1 MTFKKWKDM
10 LNNPNYPIKERMF
23 ILIASVAL
31 LAIIVALV
39 IRLIIG
45 ATRLE
50 LLIMTSALIVFGMIV
65 ILSLKHDKV
74 FIGARITG
82 TLMVFALLPIMFFT
96 FGGVYSGT
104 PLWFLFCTLFITLT
118 LSGPYMWFLLIS
130 DAIVGVSCFI
140 LTFTHPSLEGFH
152 SRATEY
158 VDVGTALLMVTTLIV
173 MMLRFVG
180 KVHADLIQK
189 TEEQKKEIQEM
200 SAAQNR
206 FFSSMSHEIRTPIN
220 TIIGLNEMILR
231 EDISDEVAEDAANI
245 QDASKMLLHTINDI
259 LDMSKIQAGQLD
271 VTPVTYRT
279 GDMLSGIV
287 GMHWLK
293 AKEKGLLF
301 HTSVAPDVPSELYG
315 DEIRIKQILINL
327 LNNAIKYTANG
338 SVSLSIQCEK
348 IDKENIRMIYT
359 VSDTGMGI
367 RKESIPYL
375 FSAFRRVDEEKNRY
389 IEGTGLGLSIVK
401 RLVDLMDGTITVN
414 SIYTRGSTFVVEI
427 PQKVVN
433 SEAIGDLD
441 MDKRQN
447 MKERVVYHQSFTA
460 PDARVLVVDDNAS
473 NLLVVTKLLRDTK
486 VQLETVTSGAD
497 ALMKTLATEY
507 QVIFMDHMMPEM
519 DGIECLHK
527 LRSQTGGLCKEAKVV
542 AFTANAGS
550 ENKELYQKEGFDGY
564 LTKPISGEALEN
576 ELGRLLPKELVHFT
590 KAKKDVLEESMQWIN
605 NRRKKAAVVV
615 TTESVADLPKN
626 LIEQHHIVILPH
638 SVKTSEGMFRD
649 GVDIETKGFLA
660 YMRDETR
667 TATVVTPSAE
677 TYELFYAK
685 QLERANHV
693 IHISSSS
700 LLEGTAYPAA
710 VEAARAF
717 DNVSV
722 VDSWQLSGGVGMLTL
737 MASHLAEEGK
747 SAVEILATLK
757 KQREKIHTSF
767 IIRNLDYLAR
777 SNTVSKRVAYIT
789 RAFLSHPTIKVKK
802 GKTVAGKSC
811 HGSMERS
818 WRSYIKETLDVTE
831 EIDKSMVIVLY
842 SGITMEDRDFIRG
855 ELAGRIHFNQVI
867 FQQASVTIAC
877 FFGEGTIGLVFM
889 TR

>member
-1 MTFKKWKDM
+1 MTIKKWKDM
-10 LNNPNYPIKERMF
+10 LFDPKYPIEDRMF

-31 LAIIVALV
+31 MALAMAMG
-39 IRLIIG
+39 IRVVIG
-45 ATRLE
+45 ASKLE
-50 LLIMTSALIVFGMIV
+50 LLILLGALVMFGMIV
-65 ILSLKHDKV
+65 FLSVRHNKV
-74 FIGARITG
+74 YIGARITG
-82 TLMVFALLPIMFFT
+82 TCMVYGLLPMMFFT
-96 FGGVYSGT
+96 FGGIYSGT
-104 PLWFLFCTLFITLT
+104 PLWFVFCTLFITMT
-118 LSGPYMWFLLIS
+118 ITGPYMWFLLFS
-130 DAIVGVSCFI
+130 DAVVALLSFI
-140 LTFTHPSLEGFH
+140 LAYTHPTLEGTH
-152 SRATEY
+152 SRAAEY
-158 VDVGTALLMVTTLIV
+158 VDMGTTLFMVTTLVV

-180 KVHADLIQK
+180 KVHKDLIQK
-189 TEEQKKEIQEM
+189 MEEQKREIEDM

-245 QDASKMLLHTINDI
+245 QDASKLLLHTINDI

-271 VTPVTYRT
+271 VNPVAYRT

-301 HTSVAPDVPSELYG
+301 HTSVAQDVPSELYG

-338 SVSLSIQCEK
+338 SVTLSIQCEK
-348 IDKENIRMIYT
+348 LDKENVRMIY
-359 VSDTGMGI
+359 SIADTGMGI

-375 FSAFRRVDEEKNRY
+375 FSAFRRMDEEKNRY

-401 RLVDLMDGTITVN
+401 RLVDLMNGTITVN
-414 SIYTRGSTFVVEI
+414 SIYTKGTTFVVEI

-433 SEAIGDLD
+433 AEAIGNLD
-441 MDKRQN
+441 MDKRQKV
-447 MKERVVYHQSFTA
+447 KERDIYHQSFTA
-460 PDARVLVVDDNAS
+460 PEARVLVVDDNAS

-486 VQLETVTSGAD
+486 VQLDTATGGAD
-497 ALMKTLATEY
+497 ALMKTLSTEY

-527 LRSQTGGLCKEAKVV
+527 LRNQTGGLSREAKVV

-564 LTKPISGEALEN
+564 LTKPISGEALEH
-576 ELGRLLPKELVHFT
+576 ELGRLLPRELVHFT

-605 NRRKKAAVVV
+605 NRRKKAAVVI
-615 TTESVADLPKN
+615 TTESVADIPKS
-626 LIEQHHIVILPH
+626 LLEQHHIVVLPH
-638 SVKTSEGMFRD
+638 LVKTSDGIFRD
-649 GVDIETKGFLA
+649 GVEIETKGFLA
-660 YMRDETR
+660 YMRDETK
-667 TATVVTPSAE
+667 TASVITPPAE

-693 IHISSSS
+693 IHIASSSH
-700 LLEGTAYPAA
+700 LEGSAYPVA

-722 VDSWQLSGGVGMLTL
+722 IDSLQLSGGVGMLAL
-737 MASHLAEEGK
+737 LASRLAEDGK
-747 SAVEILATLK
+747 SSVEIISILE
-757 KQREKIHTSF
+757 KQKEQISTSF

-777 SNTVSKRVAYIT
+777 SNTVSKRVAYTT
-789 RAFLSHPTIKVKK
+789 RALMAHPTLRVKK
-802 GKTVAGKSC
+802 GKIVTGKSC
-811 HGSMERS
+811 YGSMERS
-818 WRSYIKETLDVTE
+818 WRSYIGEALDVSGD
-831 EIDKSMVIVLY
+831 IDKSMVIVLY
-842 SGITMEDRDFIRG
+842 SGITMADRDYIRG

-867 FQQASVTIAC
+867 FQQASVSIAC
-877 FFGEGTIGLVFM
+877 YFGEGTIGLVFM
-889 TR
+889 VR

>member
-1 MTFKKWKDM
+1 MTHKKWKDM
-10 LNNPNYPIKERMF
+10 LNNPNYPIKDRMF
-23 ILIASVAL
+23 ILIASVVL
-31 LAIIVALV
+31 MAIIMALV

-45 ATRLE
+45 ESKLE
-50 LLIMTSALIVFGMIV
+50 VLILAGALVVFGTIV
-65 ILSLKHDKV
+65 YLSVRHEKV
-74 FIGARITG
+74 YIGARITG
-82 TLMVFALLPIMFFT
+82 TLMVYSLLPIMFFT
-96 FGGVYSGT
+96 FGGIYSGT

-118 LSGPYMWFLLIS
+118 VSGAYMWFLLIS
-130 DAIVGVSCFI
+130 DIAVCLFCFI
-140 LTFTHPSLEGFH
+140 MTYTHPSLEGTH
-152 SRATEY
+152 SRAGEY
-158 VDVGTALLMVTTLIV
+158 VDMGTALLMVTTLIV

-180 KVHADLIQK
+180 KVHADLIK
-189 TEEQKKEIQEM
+189 ESEEQKREIEEM

-245 QDASKMLLHTINDI
+245 QDAGKMLLHTINDI

-338 SVSLSIQCEK
+338 SVTLSIQCEK
-348 IDKENIRMIYT
+348 IDKDTVRMIYS
-359 VSDTGMGI
+359 VADTGMGI

-401 RLVDLMDGTITVN
+401 RLVDLMEGTITVN

-433 SEAIGDLD
+433 PEAIGNLD
-441 MDKRQN
+441 MDQRQ
-447 MKERVVYHQSFTA
+447 KSREREVYHQSFTA
-460 PDARVLVVDDNAS
+460 PEARVLVVDDNAS
-473 NLLVVTKLLRDTK
+473 NLLVVTKLLRDTQ
-486 VQLETVTSGAD
+486 VQLDTSTSGAD
-497 ALMKTLATEY
+497 ALMKTLSTEY

-527 LRSQTGGLCKEAKVV
+527 LRAQTGGLCKDAKVV

-564 LTKPISGEALEN
+564 LTKPISGEALEQ
-576 ELGRLLPKELVHFT
+576 ELGRLLPRELVHFT

-605 NRRKKAAVVV
+605 NRRKKAAVVI
-615 TTESVADLPKN
+615 TTESVADIPKS
-626 LIEQHHIVILPH
+626 LREQHHVVVVPH
-638 SVKTSEGMFRD
+638 VVKTSDGMFRD
-649 GVDIETKGFLA
+649 GVEIETKGFLA
-660 YMRDETR
+660 YMRDESK
-667 TATVVTPSAE
+667 TATIITPSAE

-693 IHISSSS
+693 IHIASSSQM
-700 LLEGTAYPAA
+700 EGTAYPVAA
-710 VEAARAF
+710 EAARAF

-722 VDSWQLSGGVGMLTL
+722 VDSGQVSGGVGMLAL
-737 MASHLAEEGK
+737 LASRLAEDGK
-747 SAVEILATLK
+747 SSVEILAVLE
-757 KQREKIHTSF
+757 KQKAKINTSF

-777 SNTVSKRVAYIT
+777 SNTVSKRVAYTT
-789 RAFLSHPTIKVKK
+789 RALLAHPTIKVKK
-802 GKTVAGKSC
+802 GKLVPGKSC

-818 WRSYIKETLDVTE
+818 WSSYIEETLDVAE
-831 EIDKSMVIVLY
+831 DIDKSLVIVLY
-842 SGITMEDRDFIRG
+842 SGITMADRDYIRG

-867 FQQASVTIAC
+867 FQQASVAVAC
-877 FFGEGTIGLVFM
+877 YFGEGAIGLVFM